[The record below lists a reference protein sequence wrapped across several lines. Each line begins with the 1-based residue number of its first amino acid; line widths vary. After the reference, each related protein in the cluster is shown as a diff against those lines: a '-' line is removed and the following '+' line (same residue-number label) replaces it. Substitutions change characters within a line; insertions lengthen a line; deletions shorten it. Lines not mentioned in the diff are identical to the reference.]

1 MAGKNGGARPG
12 AGRKP
17 NAIEENVKACIKKAM
32 ADCGGEEEVLTEIWK
47 KIIQMA
53 KSGSEKH
60 QTIFLNYF
68 HGKPKENLE
77 QPTEMIIN
85 VVRKH

>member
-1 MAGKNGGARPG
+1 MAKPKGGARPG

-17 NAIEENVKACIKKAM
+17 VAIEDNVKAVIKLALDQSGGADAMVEVWSMIIKKAK
-32 ADCGGEEEVLTEIWK
+32 A
-47 KIIQMA
+47 
-53 KSGSEKH
+53 GSDKH
-60 QTIFLNYF
+60 AQILLNYY

-85 VVRKH
+85 VIRKH

>member
-1 MAGKNGGARPG
+1 MEKRGGVRPG

-17 NAIEENVKACIKKAM
+17 VAIEDNVKECIKRAL
-32 ADCGGEEEVLTEIWK
+32 DVSGGQDALNEIWK
-47 KIIQMA
+47 KIIEKA
-53 KSGSEKH
+53 KEGSEKH
-60 QTIFLNYF
+60 AQIFLNYY

-85 VVRKH
+85 VIRKH